1 MPALTIKNIPDSL
14 YNQLK
19 IAAKAHH
26 RSLNSEFI
34 YCVEQALG
42 THKIDIAAHLATAA
56 QLREKTAAHPINE
69 EQLIAAKNHGRP

>member
-1 MPALTIKNIPDSL
+1 MPALTIKNIPDAL

-34 YCVEQALG
+34 YCVERTLG
-42 THKIDIAAHLATAA
+42 THQIDVADHLATAKRI
-56 QLREKTAAHPINE
+56 REKTADHPVTDEQIN
-69 EQLIAAKNHGRP
+69 AAKNLGRS